1 MSEIER
7 LILSRD
13 FPYLQPYFYNHP
25 WALRCEL
32 GQGRSRSAFRRKA
45 RERAEAIYHVLF
57 PNPADA
63 VIFNYRLEDWSNTG
77 PALTEAWEISAEEAA
92 GLLKANIRAEVTQL
106 RFLESMQNRYRH
118 TAVRDLP
125 FDGVEGVRRHRIV
138 CYADEIGFDDL
149 GLLRRQL
156 RDEGLD
162 ISLVSFANECILSV
176 YDDRGCDIVFA
187 SREKLAEFY
196 PRLEPFFLDYDR
208 EEMAR
213 RYGGATCCKSFN
225 N

>member
-1 MSEIER
+1 MSSKIEAM
-7 LILSRD
+7 ILSPD
-13 FPYLQPYFYNHP
+13 CQYYHPYFYSHP

-138 CYADEIGFDDL
+138 WSPSSWIMTG
-149 GLLRRQL
+149 RRWPAAMEAL
-156 RDEGLD
+156 HAAKASTTER
-162 ISLVSFANECILSV
+162 ILP
-176 YDDRGCDIVFA
+176 
-187 SREKLAEFY
+187 K
-196 PRLEPFFLDYDR
+196 
-208 EEMAR
+208 
-213 RYGGATCCKSFN
+213 TC
-225 N
+225 